1 VPVLVA
7 LVTLAAFLPTLQNGF
22 VSWDDDENL
31 LTNAHYRGLGWT
43 HLHWMWTTFHVGHY
57 MPLTWMTLGL
67 DYVVWGMNALGYHL
81 TSLVLHATN
90 ALLFYFV
97 VRRILGLALPWSI
110 ERPHPLGVCAGFAA
124 LLFAIHP
131 LRVESVAWATER
143 RDVLSGL
150 FYLLTILTYLRS
162 AERPESSRAWYW
174 FSVALFGCALLSKSI
189 VVSLP
194 VVLLILDVYPLRRLG
209 GAAGW
214 WSERAR
220 IAYTEKIPFVLL
232 AAAASAVAFTALV
245 RLHNMA
251 TLAELSIA
259 GRLAVS
265 AYGLSFYLVKT
276 VVPWNLSPLYA
287 LQSTVNPWAMSL
299 IMGYGVVLAIAL
311 VALAR
316 RRRWPGLPAVW
327 IAYVV
332 ALLPVLG
339 IFQNGP
345 QITADRYSYLAGL
358 GWATLAGGGLLS
370 WSGTAGKSKSEP
382 LSTPLVAATVIVV
395 TLGVLTWQQVQVWHD
410 SATLWSYAVSA
421 NPDSS
426 VAHGKVG
433 DEMAIQGKLAE
444 AIDHYRE
451 VIRLKPD
458 DAEGETNLG
467 AMLVRLG
474 KPAGAIEHFQ
484 RALRLRPDLAAAEHD
499 WAMALESQNKVN
511 EAIEHLRQALRL
523 KPDFAEAHTSWG
535 LTLARRGNLAEALEH
550 FQQAVR
556 LRPDNAD
563 ARTNLGA
570 ALLQQGKPAEAIE
583 HFQHAVR
590 LQPESAVAR
599 SNLSVALAEQRKRID
614 PR

>member
-1 VPVLVA
+1 V
-7 LVTLAAFLPTLQNGF
+7 AFLPTLQNGF

-31 LTNAHYRGLGWT
+31 LTNAHYRGLAWT
-43 HLHWMWTTFHVGHY
+43 HLRWMWTTFHVGHY

-67 DYVVWGMNALGYHL
+67 DYVLWGMNPLGYHL

-110 ERPHPLGVCAGFAA
+110 ERPHVLGVCAGFAA
-124 LLFAIHP
+124 LLFAVHP

-162 AERPESSRAWYW
+162 AEQSGRSRAWYW
-174 FSVALFGCALLSKSI
+174 VSVALFGCALLSKSI

-194 VVLLILDVYPLRRLG
+194 LVLLILDVYPLRRLG
-209 GAAGW
+209 GSAGW

-220 IAYTEKIPFVLL
+220 IAYTGKIPFVLL
-232 AAAASAVAFTALV
+232 AAAASAIAFTALV

-251 TLAELSIA
+251 TLAELSIP

-265 AYGLSFYLVKT
+265 AYGLSFYLQKSVA
-276 VVPWNLSPLYA
+276 PWNLSPLYA
-287 LQSTVNPWAMSL
+287 LQSTVNPWAMPLLVS
-299 IMGYGVVLAIAL
+299 YGVVLTITA
-311 VALAR
+311 VAVAR
-316 RRRWPGLPAVW
+316 CRRWPGLPAVW
-327 IAYVV
+327 TAYVLV
-332 ALLPVLG
+332 LLPVLG

-370 WSGTAGKSKSEP
+370 WCRTSETSKTTLP
-382 LSTPLVAATVIVV
+382 TTPLIAATVIV
-395 TLGVLTWQQVQVWHD
+395 GVLGILAWQQAQVWHD
-410 SATLWSYAVSA
+410 SATLWSYTVSIE
-421 NPDSS
+421 PDSP
-426 VAHGKVG
+426 VAHGKLG
-433 DEMAIQGKLAE
+433 DELALQGKLAE
-444 AIDHYRE
+444 AIDHYHE
-451 VIRLKPD
+451 AIRLKPD
-458 DAEGETNLG
+458 DAEAETNLG
-467 AMLVRLG
+467 ALLVQQG
-474 KPAGAIEHFQ
+474 KPNEAVEHFQ
-484 RALRLRPDLAAAEHD
+484 RALRLKPDLAPAEHD

-511 EAIEHLRQALRL
+511 EALEHLRQAVRL

-535 LTLARRGNLAEALEH
+535 LMLARRGNVAEALEH

-556 LRPDNAD
+556 LTPDNAD

-583 HFQHAVR
+583 HFQHAVH

-599 SNLSVALAEQRKRID
+599 SNLSVALAEQRKRIV